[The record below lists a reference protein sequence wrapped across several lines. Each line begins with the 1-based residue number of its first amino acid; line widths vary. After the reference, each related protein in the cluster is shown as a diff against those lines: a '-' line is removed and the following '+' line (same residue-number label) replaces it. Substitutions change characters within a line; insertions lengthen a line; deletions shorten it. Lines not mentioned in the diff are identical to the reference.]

1 MRCKDC
7 PEVRRYPYK
16 RSHLVALRP
25 NKIPASDPPSTW
37 WQASDDTNGGAPKPA
52 PGQLRQ
58 NERANRAG
66 LKARNQ
72 MFPFELLTKRDWL
85 LVAVFVMVLSG
96 LLYLGIWLIMVE

>member
-1 MRCKDC
+1 MK
-7 PEVRRYPYK
+7 E
-16 RSHLVALRP
+16 
-25 NKIPASDPPSTW
+25 
-37 WQASDDTNGGAPKPA
+37 
-52 PGQLRQ
+52 
-58 NERANRAG
+58 ANRAG